1 MRLHSVC
8 KCGTL
13 APAVRSL
20 PFSGTPPSRS
30 ASAPAGAIHPL
41 RSFRKEETMLPDLVQ
56 HLANLTVFA
65 ILGAVAGTAFPIAL
79 VGRRTMRYAGHYLP
93 ERTQKKR
100 QLVFW
105 ALIAACA
112 AIPWIALALGQWFEG
127 ADIRQAHG
135 VAMTMAALASMTYL
149 VRRWRLYG

>member
-1 MRLHSVC
+1 MRVHSVC

-100 QLVFW
+100 QLAFW

-127 ADIRQAHG
+127 ADIRQVHG
-135 VAMTMAALASMTYL
+135 IAMTMAALASMTYL

>member
-41 RSFRKEETMLPDLVQ
+41 RSFRKEETMLPNLVQ

-65 ILGAVAGTAFPIAL
+65 TLGAVAGTAFPIAL

-93 ERTQKKR
+93 EGTQKKR
-100 QLVFW
+100 QLAFW

>member
-1 MRLHSVC
+1 MRHPYSCDGV
-8 KCGTL
+8 
-13 APAVRSL
+13 PAVF
-20 PFSGTPPSRS
+20 PD
-30 ASAPAGAIHPL
+30 PAEPQRLGPRGRAHPL

-65 ILGAVAGTAFPIAL
+65 ALGAVAGTAFPIAL

-93 ERTQKKR
+93 EKTQKKR
-100 QLVFW
+100 QLAFW
-105 ALIAACA
+105 GLIAACA

-127 ADIRQAHG
+127 ADIHQAHG
-135 VAMTMAALASMTYL
+135 VAMTMAALVSMTYL

>member
-1 MRLHSVC
+1 MRHPYPYDEV
-8 KCGTL
+8 
-13 APAVRSL
+13 PAVF
-20 PFSGTPPSRS
+20 PD
-30 ASAPAGAIHPL
+30 PAEPQRLGPRGRAHPL

-65 ILGAVAGTAFPIAL
+65 ALGAVAGTAFPIAL

-93 ERTQKKR
+93 EKTQKRR
-100 QLVFW
+100 QLAFW
-105 ALIAACA
+105 GLIAACA

-127 ADIRQAHG
+127 ADIHQAHG
-135 VAMTMAALASMTYL
+135 VAMTMAALVSMTYL